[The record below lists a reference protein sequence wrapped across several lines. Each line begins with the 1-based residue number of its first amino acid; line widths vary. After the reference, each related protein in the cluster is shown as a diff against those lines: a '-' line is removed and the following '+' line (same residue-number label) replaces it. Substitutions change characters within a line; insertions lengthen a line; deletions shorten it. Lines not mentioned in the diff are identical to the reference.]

1 MLYHLF
7 EYLQEQ
13 NVPGAGL
20 FQYISFRAGMAII
33 VSLLISMVMGGRLIR
48 LLQRLQVGESIRDL
62 GLEGQNEKAGTPT
75 MGGLIILGSILV
87 PTLLFA
93 KLDNIYTI
101 TMLIAT
107 VWLGMI
113 GFLDDYIKVFK
124 KNKKGLAGKFKVV
137 GQVGVGI
144 IVGSLLYFHDDVVVK
159 EKEYVVKEGVGQ
171 KGWTIYPPLSALE
184 DGSGNELPMILQEGD
199 LPSAPV
205 IIDGEEIAD
214 EVDNG
219 YVLEFMNSNGMLEL
233 MIEGKTEIDG
243 VTFYKDDEGIYKY
256 NEHKSHKTTIP
267 FIKNNEFDYEWFGL
281 GDLTWLIF
289 IPLVIIIV
297 TAVSNGANLTDG
309 LDGLATGTSA
319 IIGTTLAIF
328 AYLSGNAIFADYLNI
343 MYIPDAGELVI
354 YISSFIGATIG
365 FLWYNSY
372 PAKVFMGDTG
382 SLALGGIIA
391 TFAIAIRKELLIP
404 VICGVF
410 LIENVSV
417 MMQVAYFKYTKKKTG
432 EGKRVFLMAPLH
444 HHYQKKGM
452 HEAKIVARFW
462 IVGIILAVLSIVTL
476 KLR

>member
-48 LLQRLQVGESIRDL
+48 LLHRLQVGETIRDL

-159 EKEYVVKEGVGQ
+159 EKEYILGGEDMVVMQGDSPVM
-171 KGWTIYPPLSALE
+171 
-184 DGSGNELPMILQEGD
+184 NEIGTAKVADFIHEKFGDEKAQE
-199 LPSAPV
+199 LV
-205 IIDGEEIAD
+205 F
-214 EVDNG
+214 
-219 YVLEFMNSNGMLEL
+219 L
-233 MIEGKTEIDG
+233 GKTELEDTMYYLDKNG
-243 VTFYKDDEGIYKY
+243 LYKWD
-256 NEHKSHKTTIP
+256 EHKSHKTTIP
-267 FIKNNEFDYEWFGL
+267 FVKNNEFDYEWFGL
-281 GDLTWLIF
+281 GDLTWIIF

-328 AYLSGNAIFADYLNI
+328 AYLSGNAVFADYLNI

-391 TFAIAIRKELLIP
+391 TFAIAIRKE
-404 VICGVF
+404 C
-410 LIENVSV
+410 
-417 MMQVAYFKYTKKKTG
+417 M
-432 EGKRVFLMAPLH
+432 KR
-444 HHYQKKGM
+444 
-452 HEAKIVARFW
+452 R
-462 IVGIILAVLSIVTL
+462 
-476 KLR
+476 